1 MNLVFM
7 APMHH
12 PERVAR
18 LRSRL
23 GLKSG
28 PSALQ
33 SYRVSGNPYFLPFPE
48 TCDIQRGLKPW
59 VNATQ
64 KEILGLNA

>member
-1 MNLVFM
+1 MNQVFM
-7 APMHH
+7 APMNH

-33 SYRVSGNPYFLPFPE
+33 SYRVPGNPYFLPFPE
-48 TCDIQRGLKPW
+48 TC
-59 VNATQ
+59 V
-64 KEILGLNA
+64 